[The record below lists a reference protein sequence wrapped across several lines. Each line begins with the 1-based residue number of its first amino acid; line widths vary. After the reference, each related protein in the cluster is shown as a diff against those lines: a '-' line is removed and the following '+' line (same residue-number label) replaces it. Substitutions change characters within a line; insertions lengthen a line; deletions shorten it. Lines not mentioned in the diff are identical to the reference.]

1 MKTKPPTPRSGL
13 LAGGSWSADTVKQL
27 DAFPHPGCNTPIRE
41 QVCHP
46 GGAARNMLLTLAR
59 LGAPFPLYG
68 AGSVGKDPA
77 GQALLDECH
86 QAKID
91 THYLRATGAYATAS
105 RDLLVERKSGC
116 CMTLQHG
123 AAAGAWQ
130 GEDLDF
136 TRIKARHFHLGSL
149 LALDGMDAEDKK
161 YGTRAAALLAKAQAA
176 GLKTSFD
183 LIFEDSERFSRIIAT
198 ALKYT
203 DYCLLDEIEAGK
215 IAGFKTRQSNG
226 QLETVALRHAA
237 GALLQMGTRELVFIH
252 FPEGSF
258 ARTRKGEDVWKPSLK
273 LPATAI
279 VNRSVAGDVFN
290 AGALLGIHE
299 GWELA
304 RCLEAGV
311 CAAAVAIL
319 DPAGPAAIKSLNA
332 TLALANKYRFR
343 PALEPE
349 D

>member
-13 LAGGSWSADTVKQL
+13 LAGGSWSADTIKQL
-27 DAFPHPGCNTPIRE
+27 DAFPHPGSVTPIRE
-41 QVCHP
+41 QVSHP
-46 GGAARNMLLTLAR
+46 GGAARNILLSLSR
-59 LGAPFPLYG
+59 LGVPFPLYG

-77 GQALLDECH
+77 GQALLDECR
-86 QAKID
+86 QARID
-91 THYLRATGAYATAS
+91 THFLRVDAAHATAS
-105 RDLLVERKSGC
+105 RDLLVEQKSGRC
-116 CMTLQHG
+116 LTLQHAG
-123 AAAGAWQ
+123 AAGAWQ

-149 LALDGMDAEDKK
+149 LALAGMDAEDKK
-161 YGTRAAALLAKAQAA
+161 FGTRAAALLAKAQAA

-183 LIFEDSERFSRIIAT
+183 LIFEDSERFSRMVTT

-203 DYCLLDEIEAGK
+203 DYCLLDEMEAGK
-215 IAGFKTRQSNG
+215 IAGFKTRQPGG

-237 GALLQMGTRELVFIH
+237 GALLQMGVRELVIIH

-273 LPATAI
+273 LPVTAI

-290 AGALLGIHE
+290 AGALLGLHE

-319 DPAGPAAIKSLNA
+319 DPAGPGAIKSLNA
-332 TLALANKYRFR
+332 TLALAKKYRFR
-343 PALEPE
+343 PGLEPE